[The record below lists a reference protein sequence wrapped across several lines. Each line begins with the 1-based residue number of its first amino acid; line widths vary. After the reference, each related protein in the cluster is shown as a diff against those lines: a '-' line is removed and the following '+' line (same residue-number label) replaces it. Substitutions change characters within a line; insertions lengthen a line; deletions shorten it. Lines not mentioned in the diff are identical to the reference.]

1 MIEPKRYKATT
12 LPPETPDPFVGY
24 RTREVKGYYVKHL
37 SAQPYPISTQEEY
50 DQFVKEHT
58 KHYIIENGWADW
70 GMRIEMEMHE
80 INISTLEE
88 IE

>member
-24 RTREVKGYYVKHL
+24 RTREVEGYYYKHEGP
-37 SAQPYPISTQEEY
+37 SYAFDEGQDTEAEM
-50 DQFVKEHT
+50 
-58 KHYIIENGWADW
+58 KHYIVCTGSADW
-70 GMRIEMEMHE
+70 NMTRPVELHE
-80 INISTLEE
+80 IDINTLKE